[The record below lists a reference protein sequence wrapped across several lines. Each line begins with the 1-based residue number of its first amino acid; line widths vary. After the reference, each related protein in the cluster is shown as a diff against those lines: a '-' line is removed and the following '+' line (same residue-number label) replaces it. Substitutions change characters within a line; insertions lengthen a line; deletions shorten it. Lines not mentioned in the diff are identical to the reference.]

1 MSADP
6 IALGEAPRSGTPD
19 ALIHAL
25 GYAGLLPFAGL
36 AALVWL
42 VPAEPAAWVAMAL
55 TTYAALI
62 ASFLGGIHWGVAFAR
77 ADARPAHLVWGVL
90 PSLLAWPGVL
100 MPAYAG
106 LPLLG
111 AVLLACYLVDRKLY
125 PPANLSRWLTLRWRL
140 SAVAALSCFVAAGA
154 V

>member
-6 IALGEAPRSGTPD
+6 IALGDAPRGGTPD

-55 TTYAALI
+55 TTYA
-62 ASFLGGIHWGVAFAR
+62 
-77 ADARPAHLVWGVL
+77 
-90 PSLLAWPGVL
+90 
-100 MPAYAG
+100 
-106 LPLLG
+106 
-111 AVLLACYLVDRKLY
+111 VLLACYLVDRKLY